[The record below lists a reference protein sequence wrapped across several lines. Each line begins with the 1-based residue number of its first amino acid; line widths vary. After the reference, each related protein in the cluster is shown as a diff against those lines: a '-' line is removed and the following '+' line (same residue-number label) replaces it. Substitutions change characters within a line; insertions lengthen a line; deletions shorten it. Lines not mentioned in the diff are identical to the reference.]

1 MQKNLTTN
9 KERIE
14 KNIVGENLMEYVRP
28 QNGRNLLKDMG
39 ENPLTS
45 PLRAE
50 VMHLCYNL
58 SRVFDGGQQ
67 YSTEEANHYIEEAL
81 IGKKYQMTS
90 VSFDDGQKAKI
101 REILYKELCI
111 E

>member
-1 MQKNLTTN
+1 MEQFLQKNLTTN

-50 VMHLCYNL
+50 VMHLC
-58 SRVFDGGQQ
+58 
-67 YSTEEANHYIEEAL
+67 L
-81 IGKKYQMTS
+81 I
-90 VSFDDGQKAKI
+90 
-101 REILYKELCI
+101 L
-111 E
+111 